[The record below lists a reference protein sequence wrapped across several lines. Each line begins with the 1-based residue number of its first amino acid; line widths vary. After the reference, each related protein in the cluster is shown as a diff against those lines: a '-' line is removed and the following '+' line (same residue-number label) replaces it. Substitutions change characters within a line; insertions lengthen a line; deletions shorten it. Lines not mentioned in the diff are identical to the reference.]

1 MPYVVCQTKR
11 CAQTYSFDELGVITK
26 ETKNIACKK
35 CGGVVIDENGRGL
48 LSQYPDVLP
57 GYDPKEAAKER
68 RRLLREKRQ
77 ARARID
83 AEINELEQEEKE
95 ESEECST

>member
-48 LSQYPDVLP
+48 LSQYSDVRR
-57 GYDPKEAAKER
+57 GYDHEEAAKQR
-68 RRLLREKRQ
+68 RRLLKEKRE

-83 AEINELEQEEKE
+83 DEISQLEQEEKE